1 MHDIPAGPKTS
12 EAAPG
17 SATLAQRDEVPA
29 VAAAVTS
36 PRPAARAG
44 RNVAVD
50 AFRGFVMFLMMAEVL
65 QLARVAAAYPG
76 SWLINVLAYHQTH
89 VDWAGASLHDLI
101 QPSFSMLVGV
111 VLAYSFA
118 RRVSEDGLG
127 KAFAHAAWRSLILVA
142 LGVFL
147 RSIGRPQTNFTFED
161 TLSQIG
167 MGYPFLFLLAT
178 QSTRRLWI
186 ALGLILGGY
195 WLAWA
200 LYPVPGAGYDFAAVG
215 VPADW
220 THHYTGLMAH
230 WNKNANFGHAFDT
243 WFLNLFPRQHPFVAN
258 RGGYLTLSF
267 IPTLGTMILGL
278 IAGRQLRESSPRIPL
293 RWLLVTG
300 AALVAAGVVLHV
312 TGINPVVKRIW
323 TPAWTLFSGGL
334 CYLLL
339 AGFSW
344 VIDAKGYRRWA
355 FPLVVIGLNSIA
367 AYVIAHLWESFIV
380 TAIKTHLGQGV
391 FDVFGTGP
399 APFVEGVAV
408 LAVYWGTLYWMYNRK
423 LFLRI

>member
-1 MHDIPAGPKTS
+1 MSSHVHPLAEAAAGLSAPP
-12 EAAPG
+12 EAAPQ
-17 SATLAQRDEVPA
+17 ATTQATQ
-29 VAAAVTS
+29 AAA
-36 PRPAARAG
+36 PAP

-50 AFRGFVMFLMMAEVL
+50 AYRGFVMFLMMAEVL

-89 VDWAGASLHDLI
+89 VPWAGASLHDLI

-111 VLAYSFA
+111 ALPYSYA
-118 RRVSEDGLG
+118 RRIAKDGYG
-127 KAFAHAAWRSLILVA
+127 KAFAHAAWRALVLVA

-147 RSIGRPQTNFTFED
+147 RSLGRPQTYFTFED

-167 MGYPFLFLLAT
+167 LGYPFLFLLAS
-178 QSTRRLWI
+178 QSTRRLWG
-186 ALGLILGGY
+186 ALAAILAGY
-195 WLAWA
+195 WLLWA
-200 LYPVPGAGYDFAAVG
+200 LYPLPGAGYDFAAVG

-220 THHYTGLMAH
+220 AHHYTGLMAH
-230 WNKNANFGHAFDT
+230 WNKNANAGHAFDT
-243 WFLNLFPRQHPFVAN
+243 WFLNLFPRESPFVAN

-267 IPTLGTMILGL
+267 IPTLGTMVLGL
-278 IAGRQLRESSPRIPL
+278 IAGRELRAHAPRVPL
-293 RWLLVTG
+293 RWLLMTG
-300 AALVAAGVVLHV
+300 AGLIAAGVVLHAV
-312 TGINPVVKRIW
+312 GLNPIVKRIW
-323 TPAWTLFSGGL
+323 TPAWTLYSGGL

-344 VIDAKGYRRWA
+344 VIDVRGYKRWA

-367 AYVIAHLWESFIV
+367 AYLIAHLWEHFIS
-380 TAIKTHLGQGV
+380 TAFKTHFGQGV
-391 FDVFGTGP
+391 FDTFGTGP

-408 LAVYWGTLYWMYNRK
+408 LSVYWLTLYWMYQRK